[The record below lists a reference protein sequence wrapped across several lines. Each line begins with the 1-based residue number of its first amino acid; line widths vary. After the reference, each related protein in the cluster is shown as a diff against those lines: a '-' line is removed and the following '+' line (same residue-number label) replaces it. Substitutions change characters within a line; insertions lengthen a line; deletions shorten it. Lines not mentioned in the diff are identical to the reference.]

1 MLSLQPE
8 FTVPFLPGMLQAGHL
23 TKTCRRK
30 KNSVRGNPLDAL
42 RTCYCGV
49 RIPRSDSC
57 YPPLAKRCS
66 VQRDNI
72 LVDIVSFD
80 RMKLCRFAA
89 LLPSKSD
96 KVRDGYV

>member
-1 MLSLQPE
+1 M
-8 FTVPFLPGMLQAGHL
+8 
-23 TKTCRRK
+23 
-30 KNSVRGNPLDAL
+30 RGNPLDAL

-49 RIPRSDSC
+49 RIPRCDSC

-66 VQRDNI
+66 VQRDHI

-89 LLPSKSD
+89 LLPSKSEMVMF
-96 KVRDGYV
+96 KKKRKEKTVGGGGGGRKIIVSHFHCFSHSLVTFL